1 MYNDITMWLKQFLYW
16 VKRWYHFL
24 KTGLFN
30 GLVAEFRY
38 GFPAKKL
45 RVLAVTG
52 TDGKTTSSTMLYHVL
67 KTAGKKVALI
77 STVAAYI
84 GDERIDTG
92 FHVTTPTPAQLQKL
106 MRRLVE
112 EGYEYL
118 VLETTSQ
125 GIYQHRTWGIFPFIA
140 GVTNVAQDH
149 FDYHLNY
156 HNYLAAKALIL
167 KDSEKIILNHDD
179 PSYQPLKDLLR
190 VSESRIVS
198 YSQDHQN
205 DPAIMRAIKKRFPE
219 AYNVSNALLVVKF
232 AKLLD
237 VPDQAIIEGLLSFLG
252 VPGRMEEVKND
263 KGIRVIVDFA
273 HTPQGL
279 AGALTALKAQAKR
292 PARLI
297 AVYGSAGLRD
307 AIKRPM
313 MGKIGTSLADYCVF
327 TAEDPR
333 TEDVWSII
341 RQMKEQ
347 LTENHDRVISIADRF
362 EAIKFALTRLAQPG
376 DIVVVLGKGHEQSM
390 CYGLVE
396 HPWDDREAVR
406 KILS

>member
-1 MYNDITMWLKQFLYW
+1 MWLKQILYRI
-16 VKRWYHFL
+16 KRLYHFF

-30 GLVAEFRY
+30 GLVAEFKY
-38 GFPAKKL
+38 GFPSKKL
-45 RVLAVTG
+45 HVLAITG

-106 MRRLVE
+106 MRRLVK

-125 GIYQHRTWGIFPFIA
+125 GVYQFRTWGIFPLIA

-156 HNYLAAKALIL
+156 QNYLSAKALIL
-167 KDSEKIILNHDD
+167 RDSEKIILNKDD
-179 PSYQPLKDLLR
+179 ASYQPLKDILR
-190 VSESRIVS
+190 VSESRILS
-198 YSQDHQN
+198 YSVEHQN
-205 DPAIMRAIKKRFPE
+205 DPAIMKAIKNRFPE
-219 AYNVSNALLVVKF
+219 SYNVSNALLVVKF
-232 AKLLD
+232 AKNLE
-237 VPDQAIIEGLLSFLG
+237 VSDQDIIAGIESFSG
-252 VPGRMEEVKND
+252 IPGRMEEIKNNKGVKA
-263 KGIRVIVDFA
+263 IVDFA

-279 AGALTALKAQAKR
+279 ENALTALRTQTKK
-292 PARLI
+292 PGRLI
-297 AVYGSAGLRD
+297 AVYGCAGLRD
-307 AIKRPM
+307 ALKRPM
-313 MGKIGTSLADYCVF
+313 MGKIGTDIADFCVF

-333 TEDVWSII
+333 TESVWSII

-347 LTENHDRVISIADRF
+347 LTSNHDKIISIADRF
-362 EAIKFALTRLAQPG
+362 EAIEFALTKLAKQG
-376 DIVVVLGKGHEQSM
+376 DTVVVLGKGHEQSM
-390 CYGLVE
+390 CYGNVE

-406 KILS
+406 KVLS

>member
-1 MYNDITMWLKQFLYW
+1 MKLNMWLKQILYRI
-16 VKRWYHFL
+16 KRLYHFF

-30 GLVAEFRY
+30 GLVAEFKY
-38 GFPAKKL
+38 GFPSKKL
-45 RVLAVTG
+45 HVLAITG

-106 MRRLVE
+106 MRRLVK

-125 GIYQHRTWGIFPFIA
+125 GVYQFRTWGIFPLIA

-156 HNYLAAKALIL
+156 QNYLSAKALIL
-167 KDSEKIILNHDD
+167 RDSEKIILNKDD
-179 PSYQPLKDLLR
+179 ASYQPLKDILR
-190 VSESRIVS
+190 VSESRILS
-198 YSQDHQN
+198 YSVEHQN
-205 DPAIMRAIKKRFPE
+205 DPAIMKAIKNRFPE
-219 AYNVSNALLVVKF
+219 SYNVSNALLVVKF
-232 AKLLD
+232 AKNLE
-237 VPDQAIIEGLLSFLG
+237 VSDQDIIAGIESFSG
-252 VPGRMEEVKND
+252 IPGRMEEIKNN
-263 KGIRVIVDFA
+263 KGIKAIVDFA

-279 AGALTALKAQAKR
+279 ENALTALRAQTKR
-292 PARLI
+292 PGRLI
-297 AVYGSAGLRD
+297 AVYGCAGLRD
-307 AIKRPM
+307 ALKRPM
-313 MGKIGTSLADYCVF
+313 MGKIGTDIADFCVF

-333 TEDVWSII
+333 TESVWSII

-347 LTENHDRVISIADRF
+347 LTSNHDKIISIADRF
-362 EAIKFALTRLAQPG
+362 EAIEFALTKLAKQG
-376 DIVVVLGKGHEQSM
+376 DTVVVLGKGHEQSM
-390 CYGLVE
+390 CYGNVE

-406 KILS
+406 KVLS

>member
-1 MYNDITMWLKQFLYW
+1 MWLKQILYRI
-16 VKRWYHFL
+16 KRLYHFF
-24 KTGLFN
+24 KTGIFN
-30 GLVAEFRY
+30 GLVAEFKY
-38 GFPAKKL
+38 GFPSKKL
-45 RVLAVTG
+45 HVLAITG

-106 MRRLVE
+106 MKRLVK

-125 GIYQHRTWGIFPFIA
+125 GVYQFRTWGIFPFIA

-156 HNYLAAKALIL
+156 QNYLSAKALIL
-167 KDSEKIILNHDD
+167 RDSEKIILNKDD
-179 PSYQPLKDLLR
+179 ASYQPLKDILR
-190 VSESRIVS
+190 VSESRILS
-198 YSQDHQN
+198 YSVEHQN
-205 DPAIMRAIKKRFPE
+205 DPAIMKAIKNRFPE
-219 AYNVSNALLVVKF
+219 SYNVSNALLVVKF
-232 AKLLD
+232 AKNLE
-237 VPDQAIIEGLLSFLG
+237 VSDQDIIAGIESFSG
-252 VPGRMEEVKND
+252 IPGRMEEIKNN
-263 KGIRVIVDFA
+263 KGIKAIVDFA

-279 AGALTALKAQAKR
+279 ENALTALRAQTKR
-292 PARLI
+292 PGRLI
-297 AVYGSAGLRD
+297 AVYGCAGLRD
-307 AIKRPM
+307 ALKRPM
-313 MGKIGTSLADYCVF
+313 MGKIGTDIADFCVF

-333 TEDVWSII
+333 TESVWSII

-347 LTENHDRVISIADRF
+347 LTSNHDKIISIADRF
-362 EAIKFALTRLAQPG
+362 EAIEFALTKLAKQG
-376 DIVVVLGKGHEQSM
+376 DTVVVLGKGHEQSM
-390 CYGLVE
+390 CYGNVE

-406 KILS
+406 KVLS

>member
-1 MYNDITMWLKQFLYW
+1 MMTYMWLKQILYRI
-16 VKRWYHFL
+16 KRLYHFF
-24 KTGLFN
+24 KTGIFN
-30 GLVAEFRY
+30 GLLAEFKY
-38 GFPAKKL
+38 GFPSKKL
-45 RVLAVTG
+45 NVLAVTG
-52 TDGKTTSSTMLYHVL
+52 TDGKTTTSTMLYHVL

-84 GDERIDTG
+84 GDELIDTG

-106 MRRLVE
+106 MRRLVK

-125 GIYQHRTWGIFPFIA
+125 GVYQFRTWGIFPLIA

-156 HNYLAAKALIL
+156 QNYLSAKALIL
-167 KDSEKIILNHDD
+167 RDSEKIILNRDD
-179 PSYQPLKDLLR
+179 QSYQPLKDMLR
-190 VSESRIVS
+190 VSESRILS
-198 YSQDHQN
+198 YSVEHQN

-219 AYNVSNALLVVKF
+219 NYNVSNALMVVKF
-232 AKLLD
+232 AKNLNIPDAD
-237 VPDQAIIEGLLSFLG
+237 VIAGIETFIGI
-252 VPGRMEEVKND
+252 PGRMEEIKNT

-279 AGALTALKAQAKR
+279 ENALIALKSQTKR
-292 PARLI
+292 PSKLI
-297 AVYGSAGLRD
+297 AVYGCAGLRD
-307 AIKRPM
+307 ALKRPM
-313 MGKIGTSLADYCVF
+313 MGKIGTDLADFCVF

-333 TEDVWSII
+333 TESVWSII

-347 LTENHDRVISIADRF
+347 LTTNHDKVISVADRF
-362 EAIKFALTRLAQPG
+362 EAIKFALTRLAKQG
-376 DIVVVLGKGHEQSM
+376 DTVVILGKGHEQSM
-390 CYGLVE
+390 CYGNTE
-396 HPWDDREAVR
+396 YPWDDREAVR

>member
-1 MYNDITMWLKQFLYW
+1 MKLNMWLKQILYRI
-16 VKRWYHFL
+16 KRLYHFF

-30 GLVAEFRY
+30 GLVAEFKY
-38 GFPAKKL
+38 GFPSKKL
-45 RVLAVTG
+45 HVLAITG

-106 MRRLVE
+106 MKRLVK

-125 GIYQHRTWGIFPFIA
+125 GVYQFRTWGIFPFIA
-140 GVTNVAQDH
+140 GVTNIAQDH

-156 HNYLAAKALIL
+156 QNYLSAKALIL
-167 KDSEKIILNHDD
+167 RDSEKIILNKDD
-179 PSYQPLKDLLR
+179 ASYQPLKDILR
-190 VSESRIVS
+190 VSESRILS
-198 YSQDHQN
+198 YSVEHQN
-205 DPAIMRAIKKRFPE
+205 DPAIMRAIKNRFPE
-219 AYNVSNALLVVKF
+219 KYNVSNALLVVKF
-232 AKLLD
+232 AKNLE
-237 VPDQAIIEGLLSFLG
+237 VSDQDIIAGIESFTG
-252 VPGRMEEVKND
+252 IPGRMEEIKNS
-263 KGIRVIVDFA
+263 KGIRAIVDFA

-279 AGALTALKAQAKR
+279 EKALTALRAQTKR
-292 PARLI
+292 PGRLI
-297 AVYGSAGLRD
+297 AVYGCAGLRD
-307 AIKRPM
+307 ALKRPM
-313 MGKIGTSLADYCVF
+313 MGKIGTDIADFCVF

-333 TEDVWSII
+333 TESVWSII

-347 LTENHDRVISIADRF
+347 LTSNHDKIISIADRF
-362 EAIKFALTRLAQPG
+362 EAIEFALTKLAKQG
-376 DIVVVLGKGHEQSM
+376 DTVVVLGKGHEQSM
-390 CYGLVE
+390 CYGNVE

-406 KILS
+406 KVLS

>member
-1 MYNDITMWLKQFLYW
+1 MWLKQILYRI
-16 VKRWYHFL
+16 KRLYHFF

-30 GLVAEFRY
+30 GLVAEFKY
-38 GFPAKKL
+38 GFPSKKL
-45 RVLAVTG
+45 HVLAITG

-106 MRRLVE
+106 MKRLVK

-125 GIYQHRTWGIFPFIA
+125 GIYQFRTWGIFPFIA
-140 GVTNVAQDH
+140 GVTNIAQDH

-156 HNYLAAKALIL
+156 QNYLSAKALIL
-167 KDSEKIILNHDD
+167 RDSEKIILNKDD
-179 PSYQPLKDLLR
+179 VSYQPLKDILR
-190 VSESRIVS
+190 VSESRILS
-198 YSQDHQN
+198 YSVEHQN
-205 DPAIMRAIKKRFPE
+205 DPAIMKAIKNRFPE
-219 AYNVSNALLVVKF
+219 NYNISNALLVVKF
-232 AKLLD
+232 AKNLD
-237 VPDQAIIEGLLSFLG
+237 IPDQDIIAGIESFSG
-252 VPGRMEEVKND
+252 IPGRMEEIKNN
-263 KGIRVIVDFA
+263 KGIKAIVDFA

-279 AGALTALKAQAKR
+279 ENALTALRAQTKR
-292 PARLI
+292 PGRLI
-297 AVYGSAGLRD
+297 AVYGCAGLRD
-307 AIKRPM
+307 ALKRPM
-313 MGKIGTSLADYCVF
+313 MGKIGTDIADFCVF

-333 TEDVWSII
+333 TESVWSII

-347 LTENHDRVISIADRF
+347 LISNHDKIISIADRY
-362 EAIKFALTRLAQPG
+362 EAIEFALTKLAKQG
-376 DIVVVLGKGHEQSM
+376 DTVVVLGKGHEQSM
-390 CYGLVE
+390 CYGNVE

-406 KILS
+406 KVLS

>member
-1 MYNDITMWLKQFLYW
+1 MKLNMWLKQILYRI
-16 VKRWYHFL
+16 KRLYHFF

-30 GLVAEFRY
+30 GLVAEFKY
-38 GFPAKKL
+38 GFPSKKL
-45 RVLAVTG
+45 HVLAITG

-67 KTAGKKVALI
+67 KTVGKKVALI

-106 MRRLVE
+106 MRRLVK

-125 GIYQHRTWGIFPFIA
+125 GVYQFRTWGIFPLIA

-156 HNYLAAKALIL
+156 QNYLSAKALIL
-167 KDSEKIILNHDD
+167 RDSEKIILNKDD
-179 PSYQPLKDLLR
+179 ASYQPLKDILR
-190 VSESRIVS
+190 VSESRILS
-198 YSQDHQN
+198 YSVEHQN
-205 DPAIMRAIKKRFPE
+205 DPVIMKAIKNRFPE
-219 AYNVSNALLVVKF
+219 NYNISNALLVVKF
-232 AKLLD
+232 AKNLE
-237 VPDQAIIEGLLSFLG
+237 VSDQDIIAGIESFTG
-252 VPGRMEEVKND
+252 IPGRMEEIKNN
-263 KGIRVIVDFA
+263 KGIRAIVDFA

-279 AGALTALKAQAKR
+279 ENALTALRAQTKR
-292 PARLI
+292 PGRLI
-297 AVYGSAGLRD
+297 AVYGCAGLRD
-307 AIKRPM
+307 ALKRPM
-313 MGKIGTSLADYCVF
+313 MGKIGTDIADFCVF

-333 TEDVWSII
+333 TESVWSII

-347 LTENHDRVISIADRF
+347 LTSNHDKIISIADRF
-362 EAIKFALTRLAQPG
+362 DAIEFALTKLAKQG
-376 DIVVVLGKGHEQSM
+376 DTVVVLGKGHEQSM
-390 CYGLVE
+390 CYGNVE

-406 KILS
+406 KVLS

>member
-1 MYNDITMWLKQFLYW
+1 MKLNMWLKQILYRI
-16 VKRWYHFL
+16 KRLYHFF

-30 GLVAEFRY
+30 GLVAEFKY
-38 GFPAKKL
+38 GFPSKKL
-45 RVLAVTG
+45 HVLAITG

-67 KTAGKKVALI
+67 KTVGKKVALI

-106 MRRLVE
+106 MRRLVK

-125 GIYQHRTWGIFPFIA
+125 GVYQFRTWGIFPLIA

-156 HNYLAAKALIL
+156 QNYLSAKALIL
-167 KDSEKIILNHDD
+167 RDSEKIILNKDD
-179 PSYQPLKDLLR
+179 ASYQPLKDILR
-190 VSESRIVS
+190 VSESRILS
-198 YSQDHQN
+198 YSVEHQN
-205 DPAIMRAIKKRFPE
+205 DPVIMKAIKNRFPE
-219 AYNVSNALLVVKF
+219 NYNISNALLVVKF
-232 AKLLD
+232 AKNLE
-237 VPDQAIIEGLLSFLG
+237 VSDQDIIAGIESFTG
-252 VPGRMEEVKND
+252 IPGRMEEIKNN
-263 KGIRVIVDFA
+263 KGIRAIVDFA

-279 AGALTALKAQAKR
+279 ENALTALRAQTKR
-292 PARLI
+292 PGRLI
-297 AVYGSAGLRD
+297 AVYGCAGLRD
-307 AIKRPM
+307 ALKRPM
-313 MGKIGTSLADYCVF
+313 MGKIGTDIADYCVF

-333 TEDVWSII
+333 TESVWSII

-347 LTENHDRVISIADRF
+347 LTSNHDKIISIADRF
-362 EAIKFALTRLAQPG
+362 EAIEFALTKLAKQG
-376 DIVVVLGKGHEQSM
+376 DTVVVLGKGHEQSM
-390 CYGLVE
+390 CYGKVE

-406 KILS
+406 KVLS

>member
-1 MYNDITMWLKQFLYW
+1 MWLKQILYRI
-16 VKRWYHFL
+16 KRLYHFF

-30 GLVAEFRY
+30 GLVAEFKY
-38 GFPAKKL
+38 GFPSKKL
-45 RVLAVTG
+45 HVLAITG

-106 MRRLVE
+106 MKRLVK

-125 GIYQHRTWGIFPFIA
+125 GVYQFRTWGIFPFIA
-140 GVTNVAQDH
+140 GVTNIAQDH

-156 HNYLAAKALIL
+156 QNYLSAKALIL
-167 KDSEKIILNHDD
+167 RDSEKIILNKDD
-179 PSYQPLKDLLR
+179 ASYQPLKDILR
-190 VSESRIVS
+190 VSESRILS
-198 YSQDHQN
+198 YSVEHQN
-205 DPAIMRAIKKRFPE
+205 DPAIMRAIKNRFPE
-219 AYNVSNALLVVKF
+219 KYNVSNALLVVKF
-232 AKLLD
+232 AKNLE
-237 VPDQAIIEGLLSFLG
+237 VSDQDIIAGIESFTG
-252 VPGRMEEVKND
+252 IPGRMEEIKNS
-263 KGIRVIVDFA
+263 KGIRAIVDFA

-279 AGALTALKAQAKR
+279 EKALTALRAQTKR
-292 PARLI
+292 PGRLI
-297 AVYGSAGLRD
+297 AVYGCAGLRD
-307 AIKRPM
+307 ALKRPM
-313 MGKIGTSLADYCVF
+313 MGKIGTDIADFCVF

-333 TEDVWSII
+333 TESVWSII

-347 LTENHDRVISIADRF
+347 LTSNHDKIISIADRF
-362 EAIKFALTRLAQPG
+362 EAIEFALTKLAKQG
-376 DIVVVLGKGHEQSM
+376 DTVVVLGKGHEQSM
-390 CYGLVE
+390 CYGNVE

-406 KILS
+406 KVLS

>member
-1 MYNDITMWLKQFLYW
+1 MKLNMWLKQILYRI
-16 VKRWYHFL
+16 KRLYHFF

-30 GLVAEFRY
+30 GLVAEFKY
-38 GFPAKKL
+38 GFPSKKL
-45 RVLAVTG
+45 HVLAITG

-106 MRRLVE
+106 MRRLVK

-125 GIYQHRTWGIFPFIA
+125 GVYQFRTWGIFPFIA
-140 GVTNVAQDH
+140 GVTNIAQDH

-156 HNYLAAKALIL
+156 QNYLSAKALIL
-167 KDSEKIILNHDD
+167 RDSEKIILNKDD
-179 PSYQPLKDLLR
+179 ASYQPLKDILR
-190 VSESRIVS
+190 VSESRILS
-198 YSQDHQN
+198 YSVEHQN
-205 DPAIMRAIKKRFPE
+205 DPAIVKAIKNRFPE
-219 AYNVSNALLVVKF
+219 SYNVSNALLVVKF
-232 AKLLD
+232 AKNLE
-237 VPDQAIIEGLLSFLG
+237 VSDQDIIAGIESFTG
-252 VPGRMEEVKND
+252 IPGRMEEIKNS

-279 AGALTALKAQAKR
+279 ENALTALKSQTKR
-292 PARLI
+292 PGRLI
-297 AVYGSAGLRD
+297 AIYGCAGLRD
-307 AIKRPM
+307 ALKRPM
-313 MGKIGTSLADYCVF
+313 MGKIGTDIADFCVF

-333 TEDVWSII
+333 TESVWSII

-347 LTENHDRVISIADRF
+347 LTSNHDKIISIADRF
-362 EAIKFALTRLAQPG
+362 EAIEFALTKLAKQG
-376 DIVVVLGKGHEQSM
+376 DTVVVLGKGHEQSM
-390 CYGLVE
+390 CYGNVE

-406 KILS
+406 KVLS

>member
-1 MYNDITMWLKQFLYW
+1 MKLNMWLKQILYRI
-16 VKRWYHFL
+16 KRLYHFF

-30 GLVAEFRY
+30 GLVAEFKY
-38 GFPAKKL
+38 GFPSKKL
-45 RVLAVTG
+45 HVLAITG

-106 MRRLVE
+106 MRRLVK

-125 GIYQHRTWGIFPFIA
+125 GVYQFRTWGIFPLIA

-156 HNYLAAKALIL
+156 QNYLSAKALIL
-167 KDSEKIILNHDD
+167 RDSEKIILNKDD
-179 PSYQPLKDLLR
+179 ASYQPLKDILR
-190 VSESRIVS
+190 VSESRILS
-198 YSQDHQN
+198 YSVEHQN
-205 DPAIMRAIKKRFPE
+205 DPAIMKAIKNRFPE
-219 AYNVSNALLVVKF
+219 SYNVSNALLVVKF
-232 AKLLD
+232 AKNLE
-237 VPDQAIIEGLLSFLG
+237 VSDQDIIAGIESFSG
-252 VPGRMEEVKND
+252 IPGRMEEIKNNKGVKA
-263 KGIRVIVDFA
+263 IVDFA

-279 AGALTALKAQAKR
+279 ENALTALRTQTKK
-292 PARLI
+292 PGRLI
-297 AVYGSAGLRD
+297 AVYGCAGLRD
-307 AIKRPM
+307 ALKRPM
-313 MGKIGTSLADYCVF
+313 MGKIGTDIADFCVF

-333 TEDVWSII
+333 TESVWSII

-347 LTENHDRVISIADRF
+347 LTSNHDKIISIADRF
-362 EAIKFALTRLAQPG
+362 EAIEFALTKLAKQG
-376 DIVVVLGKGHEQSM
+376 DTVVVLGKGHEQSM
-390 CYGLVE
+390 CYGNVE

-406 KILS
+406 KVLS